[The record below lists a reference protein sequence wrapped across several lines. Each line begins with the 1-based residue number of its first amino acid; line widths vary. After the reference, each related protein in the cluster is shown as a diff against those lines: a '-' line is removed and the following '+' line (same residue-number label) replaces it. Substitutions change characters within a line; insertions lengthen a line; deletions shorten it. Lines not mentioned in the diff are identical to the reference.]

1 MHIFDIMYTDG
12 HIVYNIKRV
21 HLTLVGQV
29 FSVWVKSTIL
39 TRKVFFFTFDPLTK
53 FEVNLRIVLLV
64 KLI

>member
-1 MHIFDIMYTDG
+1 MYTDG
-12 HIVYNIKRV
+12 HIEYNIKRV

-29 FSVWVKSTIL
+29 FSVLDDLENTVL